1 MTAKISLLLIEDNR
15 LLREGIAAMLNEQP
29 DLAVVA
35 TAASTDAVLPLVQE
49 AKPQLILLDSA
60 LGENDSLRLLE
71 AVKQASPNIR
81 VIVMGLLPAPQD
93 IVEFVAA
100 GCSGFIL
107 KDATLEDFIRTVRSV
122 APGRPVLPPSLA
134 TTIFSHVAKQALRRN
149 PTAVKE
155 AVTMTKRELEVVALI
170 GEGLSNKEIAD
181 RLDIALYT
189 VKSHMHNV
197 LEKLALH
204 TRLQVAAYAHR
215 EQARYL
221 IPLVLTSSLLI

>member
-29 DLAVVA
+29 DLTVVA
-35 TAASTDAVLPLVQE
+35 TAPSTDAVLPLVQD

-71 AVKQASPNIR
+71 AVKEASPDIR
-81 VIVMGLLPAPQD
+81 VIVMDLLPAPQD
-93 IVEFVAA
+93 VVEFVAA

-107 KDATLEDFIRTVRSV
+107 KDATLEDFVSTIRSV
-122 APGRPVLPPSLA
+122 AQGVPVLPPPLMN
-134 TTIFSHVAKQALRRN
+134 TIFSHVARQALRRD
-149 PTAVKE
+149 PTAVRE
-155 AVTMTKRELEVVALI
+155 AVTMTRREHEVVALI
-170 GEGLSNKEIAD
+170 GEGLSNKEIAE
-181 RLDIALYT
+181 RLHIALHT

-204 TRLQVAAYAHR
+204 SRLQVAAHAHR
-215 EQARYL
+215 HRD
-221 IPLVLTSSLLI
+221 PPK

>member
-1 MTAKISLLLIEDNR
+1 MNAKISLLLIEDNR

-35 TAASTDAVLPLVQE
+35 TAPSADAVLPLVRE

-71 AVKQASPNIR
+71 AVKEASPDIR
-81 VIVMGLLPAPQD
+81 VIVMDLLPAPQD
-93 IVEFVAA
+93 VVEFVAA

-107 KDATLEDFIRTVRSV
+107 KDATLEDFLSTIRSV
-122 APGRPVLPPSLA
+122 AQGVPVLPPPLMN
-134 TTIFSHVAKQALRRN
+134 TIFSHVARQALRRD
-149 PTAVKE
+149 PTAVRE
-155 AVTMTKRELEVVALI
+155 AVTMTRREHEVVALI
-170 GEGLSNKEIAD
+170 GEGLSNKEIAE
-181 RLDIALYT
+181 RLHIALHT

-204 TRLQVAAYAHR
+204 SRLQVAAHAHR
-215 EQARYL
+215 HRDPPE
-221 IPLVLTSSLLI
+221 